1 MADQSNQ
8 QTLQIVVNYKDNGAS
23 KSLQSLRN
31 DIEAIDRASRGQGF
45 QHLNS
50 VAKSMAALGQA
61 ASGLKGIGPS
71 FQQTAQAAENLFNTF
86 KGFNPKSYSA
96 NIKAMTDSLQGIG
109 KAFSN
114 FNQMAAAMTKVSKLA
129 SDPNLSKNF
138 QNMSQ
143 QIVAFAK
150 NVTTNISDEVL
161 NRFERLGSAMA
172 GLSSVAG
179 KGFNVSTAKGSA
191 SSVSSA
197 FAGLGSNMK
206 RVISYGYQLSKLPFK
221 MILNPI
227 KSIGKDLMGMTQKF
241 QSFLSGIGRI
251 ALYRAIRTGIKMVTS
266 SVREGVNNLYIWAGM
281 VGNSFKPTMDS
292 LATSFLYLKNS
303 IGAMVS
309 PILDAVA
316 PAFEYLTDRIVEVL
330 NVFNQVIATITGA
343 STWRKALRA
352 PATYA
357 DNISGLGHDAEDA
370 NDAVKELKRT
380 ILGFDEINK
389 LEDKTKTTVPKD
401 NGSNATGLYAK
412 EGAFSFT
419 ELPIGQKALD
429 IAKMLKDA
437 WAKGDF
443 TAIGTMLGKK
453 IGNALL
459 NVPWDTKIKPAV
471 TKLAKSFGTLL
482 NGMFDYT
489 GSGGKAMWDGIAYTI
504 YNAINTAVLGY
515 VTFFD
520 TVNWDGIGQGIGAA
534 LKRVLDNDNLDWDM
548 IARALAAFP
557 NAVINA
563 VTGFTKKFTTQDFY
577 NAGQNIGQTV
587 SKALT
592 LINWTGLF
600 GNAMTIATGV
610 LNALNGALEGF
621 GWAGVKD
628 AILTGIKKIPKD
640 SWSNLGK
647 QIGRAAFNIAD
658 FVANVVDVLVSAI
671 EEGEWGKLVGGIW
684 KGIVDRV
691 NEKYGGWSGVAKSL
705 ADWIGKHIGTVSII
719 IALLAGFSLAKNLTK
734 ALIFEPIKAGL
745 LGLGGTVK
753 KGSWTG
759 LVGTLSIAAGVALI
773 FNNWDGKGAK
783 SKLATAIG
791 GGLTAAG
798 IISKVTGCTFKGSL
812 LSFGIGAALTLG
824 ISSLASTAK
833 DKGVLSA
840 DFLKKLATSLTGAII
855 GFAVGGPSGAALGLT
870 IGADIELVIKDII
883 PAVMQ
888 KVDDLVQKL
897 VDALDPIINP
907 AIDKA
912 VDVITNR
919 NYKPNNIYTG
929 GATAGEKGAPSSTT
943 YKRDLGTGASVW
955 QMPSGDLNLPKLNYS
970 KALEAARNRVKQA
983 VTSGVAAAVAEV
995 NTKTGAADTYA
1006 IKPKLDPN
1014 AASNAW
1020 TQLSQAWS
1028 AITKNNKVA
1037 KFFTEGITN
1046 QASNWWNSVKQFWS
1060 TAINGKT
1067 AKKFNIEGIVN
1078 QASTWWSSV
1087 KTFWAQAIN
1096 GKNAKRFTIEG
1107 IVNQAQ
1113 SWWGQVTNFWRSYIS
1128 GKNAARFTTEGVQN
1142 HADAWWSQVAGF
1154 WASIVGVS
1162 TGSPFTIAGVVNDA
1176 WQWWNQTQN
1185 YWDQATFGSNL
1196 SASVEIGNPWN
1207 AFASAFNSMQTYFN
1221 NNPLTAIVQTVTQAV
1236 TTATNAS
1243 KSYQSSGTKSK
1254 SSTKVSTS
1262 NGVLNLG
1269 DDAINAFKKKKKAT
1283 GGVYK
1288 NGQWHDI
1295 RGFAAG
1301 GSPLSGQ
1308 MFIAREA
1315 GPELV
1320 GNLGGST
1327 AVMNNDQIVASVSAG
1342 VAQAV
1347 ASVLGGGTSNE
1358 IVFKV
1363 DSETLYRM
1371 VRKGERKA
1379 SGRYSTVV
1387 AIG

>member
-8 QTLQIVVNYKDNGAS
+8 QTLQIVVNYKDNGAA

-31 DIEAIDRASRGQGF
+31 DVEAIDRASRGQGF

-96 NIKAMTDSLQGIG
+96 NIKAMTESLQGIG

-172 GLSSVAG
+172 GLSSVAS

-227 KSIGKDLMGMTQKF
+227 KNIGNGLMGMTQKF
-241 QSFLSGIGRI
+241 QGFLSGIGRI

-266 SVREGVNNLYIWAGM
+266 SVREGVNNLYVWAGM

-352 PATYA
+352 PASYA

-380 ILGFDEINK
+380 ILGFDEINR
-389 LEDKTKTTVPKD
+389 LDDKTKTITPKK
-401 NGSNATGLYAK
+401 NGKDATGLYAK

-429 IAKMLKDA
+429 IAKMLKGA

-443 TAIGTMLGKK
+443 TSIGTMIGEK
-453 IGNALL
+453 IGDALL
-459 NVPWDTKIKPAV
+459 DVPWDTKIKPAV
-471 TKLAKSFGTLL
+471 QKLATSFGTLL

-520 TVNWDGIGQGIGAA
+520 TVNWNGIGQGIGAA
-534 LKRVLDNDNLDWDM
+534 LKKVFENLDWDM
-548 IARALAAFP
+548 IARGLASFP
-557 NAVINA
+557 NAVIDA

-600 GNAMTIATGV
+600 GNAFTIATGV
-610 LNALNGALEGF
+610 LSALNGALENF
-621 GWAGVKD
+621 DWKDVKD
-628 AILTGIKKIPKD
+628 AILTGIEKIPKT
-640 SWSNLGK
+640 SWSNLGT
-647 QIGRAAFNIAD
+647 QIGRAAFNVVD
-658 FVANVVDVLVSAI
+658 FVANIVDVLVSAI
-671 EEGEWGKLVGGIW
+671 EKGEWGKLVGGIW
-684 KGIVDRV
+684 KGICDRI
-691 NEKYGGWSGVAKSL
+691 NEKYGGWSGVGKSL

-759 LVGTLSIAAGVALI
+759 LIGTLSIAAGVALI

-783 SKLATAIG
+783 SKLAAAIG

-833 DKGVLSA
+833 EEGLFSTS
-840 DFLKKLATSLTGAII
+840 FLKKLASSLTGATI
-855 GFAVGGPSGAALGLT
+855 GFFVGGPAGAALGMS
-870 IGADIELVIKDII
+870 IGADLEVLIKNVVPKGLD
-883 PAVMQ
+883 
-888 KVDDLVQKL
+888 KLNTFVDQVLEAL
-897 VDALDPIINP
+897 GLDPQSRDAKNRT
-907 AIDKA
+907 ASGSKNLSGGWD
-912 VDVITNR
+912 DETITTT
-919 NYKPNNIYTG
+919 KNNWVG
-929 GATAGEKGAPSSTT
+929 SSN
-943 YKRDLGTGASVW
+943 KSNV
-955 QMPSGDLNLPKLNYS
+955 
-970 KALEAARNRVKQA
+970 
-983 VTSGVAAAVAEV
+983 
-995 NTKTGAADTYA
+995 KTGTLIVTAQM
-1006 IKPKLDPN
+1006 DPN

-1020 TQLSQAWS
+1020 TQLSQAW
-1028 AITKNNKVA
+1028 AKITKDNKVA
-1037 KFFTEGITN
+1037 RFFTEGITN
-1046 QASNWWNSVKQFWS
+1046 QASSWWSSVKQFWS
-1060 TAINGKT
+1060 TAINGKF
-1067 AKKFNIEGIVN
+1067 AKKFNVEGIVN

-1087 KTFWAQAIN
+1087 KQYWSQRISGQTAS
-1096 GKNAKRFTIEG
+1096 RFTIAG
-1107 IVNQAQ
+1107 IVNQAS
-1113 SWWGQVTNFWRSYIS
+1113 SWWSNVKQYWSAVINGQS
-1128 GKNAARFTTEGVQN
+1128 
-1142 HADAWWSQVAGF
+1142 
-1154 WASIVGVS
+1154 ASK
-1162 TGSPFTIAGVVNDA
+1162 FTIAGIVNQA
-1176 WQWWNQTQN
+1176 GAWWNSVKG
-1185 YWDQATFGSNL
+1185 YWSDATANSSL
-1196 SASVEIGNPWN
+1196 KASVSIGDAYNAFVSAWN
-1207 AFASAFNSMQTYFN
+1207 ALQTYFN
-1221 NNPLTAIVQTVTQAV
+1221 NNPITAIVKTVTQAV
-1236 TTATNAS
+1236 TTTTNAS
-1243 KSYQSSGTKSK
+1243 KSYQSSGTTGTK
-1254 SSTKVSTS
+1254 SSVKVSS
-1262 NGVLNLG
+1262 NGALNLG
-1269 DDAINAFKKKKKAT
+1269 DDAINAFKKKKKKAT

-1288 NGQWHDI
+1288 NGQWHDVTKY
-1295 RGFAAG
+1295 AAG

>member
-8 QTLQIVVNYKDNGAS
+8 QTLQIVVNYKDNGAA

-31 DIEAIDRASRGQGF
+31 DIEAIDKASRGQGF

-50 VAKSMAALGQA
+50 VAQSMAALGQA
-61 ASGLKGIGPS
+61 ANGLKGIGPS

-96 NIKAMTDSLQGIG
+96 NIKSMTESLQGIG

-114 FNQMAAAMTKVSKLA
+114 FNQMAAAMAKVSKLA
-129 SDPNLSKNF
+129 ADPNLSKNF
-138 QNMSQ
+138 QNMAQ

-172 GLSSVAG
+172 GLSSMSG
-179 KGFNVSTAKGSA
+179 KGFNISTAKGSA

-197 FAGLGSNMK
+197 FAGLGSSMK

-227 KSIGKDLMGMTQKF
+227 KNIGNGLMGMTQKF
-241 QSFLSGIGRI
+241 QGFLSGIGRI

-266 SVREGVNNLYIWAGM
+266 SVREGVNNLYVWAGM

-316 PAFEYLTDRIVEVL
+316 PAFEYLTNKIVDVL

-352 PATYA
+352 PASYA

-380 ILGFDEINK
+380 ILGFDEINR
-389 LEDKTKTTVPKD
+389 LDDNTKTITPKK
-401 NGSNATGLYAK
+401 NGKDATGLYAK

-419 ELPIGQKALD
+419 ELPIGQKAID
-429 IAKMLKDA
+429 IASKLKEA
-437 WAKGDF
+437 WARGDF
-443 TAIGTMLGKK
+443 TSIGDM
-453 IGNALL
+453 IGEKVGTALL
-459 NVPWDTKIKPAV
+459 RVQWDSKIKPAV
-471 TKLAKSFGTLL
+471 QKLATSFGTLL

-489 GSGGKAMWDGIAYTI
+489 GSGGKKMWDGIAYTI

-520 TVNWDGIGQGIGAA
+520 TVHWEGIGQGIGAA
-534 LKRVLDNDNLDWDM
+534 LHKVISEIKWRGDENGPGLDD
-548 IARALAAFP
+548 ALAAFP
-557 NAVINA
+557 NAVIDA
-563 VTGFTKKFTTQDFY
+563 VTGITEQFTTQDFY

-592 LINWTGLF
+592 KIKWTGLF

-621 GWAGVKD
+621 DWKSVKE
-628 AILTGIKKIPKD
+628 AILTGIKKIPKT
-640 SWSNLGK
+640 SWTNLGT

-671 EEGEWGKLVGGIW
+671 EGGEWGKLVGGIW
-684 KGIVDRV
+684 KGICDRI
-691 NEKYGGWSGVAKSL
+691 NEKYGGWSGVGKSL

-759 LVGTLSIAAGVALI
+759 LIGTLSIAAGVALI

-791 GGLTAAG
+791 GGLAAAG

-833 DKGVLSA
+833 DKGVMST
-840 DFLKKLATSLTGAII
+840 DFLRKLATSLTGATI
-855 GFAVGGPSGAALGLT
+855 GFVVGGPAGAALGLS
-870 IGADIELVIKDII
+870 IGADIEFIIKDII
-883 PAVMQ
+883 PSIMQ
-888 KVDDLVQKL
+888 NVDDLVQKF
-897 VDALDPIINP
+897 VDVMDPIVNP
-907 AIDKA
+907 AVDKA
-912 VDVITNR
+912 VDILTNR

-943 YKRDLGTGASVW
+943 YKRDLGTGASIW
-955 QMPSGDLNLPKLNYS
+955 QMPSGDLNLPNLNYD

-995 NTKTGAADTYA
+995 NTKTGSADSFA
-1006 IKPKLDPN
+1006 IKPQLDPN

-1020 TQLSQAWS
+1020 TQLSQAW
-1028 AITKNNKVA
+1028 AKITKDNKVA
-1037 KFFTEGITN
+1037 RFFTEGITN

-1087 KTFWAQAIN
+1087 KQYWSQ
-1096 GKNAKRFTIEG
+1096 R
-1107 IVNQAQ
+1107 
-1113 SWWGQVTNFWRSYIS
+1113 IS
-1128 GKNAARFTTEGVQN
+1128 GQT
-1142 HADAWWSQVAGF
+1142 
-1154 WASIVGVS
+1154 ASR
-1162 TGSPFTIAGVVNDA
+1162 FTIAGINNQASAWWSSVKSYWSSTITGKNASRFTIGGVVNSA
-1176 WQWWNQTQN
+1176 SQWWRDVKG
-1185 YWDQATFGSNL
+1185 YWSDATANSSL
-1196 SASVEIGNPWN
+1196 KASVSIGDAYN
-1207 AFASAFNSMQTYFN
+1207 AFVSAWNNLQSYFN
-1221 NNPLTAIVQTVTQAV
+1221 NNPLTATVQTVTQAV
-1236 TTATNAS
+1236 TTATNVS
-1243 KSYQSSGTKSK
+1243 KSYQSSGTKSN

-1262 NGVLNLG
+1262 KNGALNLG
-1269 DDAINAFKKKKKAT
+1269 DDAINAFKKKKKKAT

-1288 NGQWHDI
+1288 NGQWHDVTKY
-1295 RGFAAG
+1295 AAG

>member
-8 QTLQIVVNYKDNGAS
+8 QTLQIVVNYKDNGAA

-31 DIEAIDRASRGQGF
+31 DIEAIDKASRGQGF

-50 VAKSMAALGQA
+50 VAQSMAALGQA
-61 ASGLKGIGPS
+61 ANGLKGIGPS

-96 NIKAMTDSLQGIG
+96 NIKAMTESLQGIG

-114 FNQMAAAMTKVSKLA
+114 FNQMAAAMAKVSKLA
-129 SDPNLSKNF
+129 ADPNLSKNF

-221 MILNPI
+221 MILNPV
-227 KSIGKDLMGMTQKF
+227 KNIGNGLMGMTQKF
-241 QSFLSGIGRI
+241 QGFLSGIGRI

-352 PATYA
+352 PASYA

-380 ILGFDEINK
+380 ILGFDEINR
-389 LEDKTKTTVPKD
+389 LDDKTKTIKPKK
-401 NGSNATGLYAK
+401 NGKDATGLYAK

-443 TAIGTMLGKK
+443 TSIGTMIGEK
-453 IGNALL
+453 IGAALQS
-459 NVPWDTKIKPAV
+459 VPWDSKIKPTV
-471 TKLAKSFGTLL
+471 QKLATSFGTLL

-520 TVNWDGIGQGIGAA
+520 TVNWNGIGQGIGAA
-534 LKRVLDNDNLDWDM
+534 LKKVFENLDWDM
-548 IARALAAFP
+548 IARGLASFP

-577 NAGQNIGQTV
+577 NAGQNIGKTV

-621 GWAGVKD
+621 DWKGVKN
-628 AILTGIKKIPKD
+628 AILTGIKKIPKT
-640 SWSNLGK
+640 SWSNLGT
-647 QIGRAAFNIAD
+647 QIGRAAFNVVD
-658 FVANVVDVLVSAI
+658 FAANIVDVLVSAI
-671 EEGEWGKLVGGIW
+671 EKGEWGKLVGGIW

-705 ADWIGKHIGTVSII
+705 GSWISKHIGTVS
-719 IALLAGFSLAKNLTK
+719 ALLAIAIGISALKNLAG
-734 ALIFEPIKAGL
+734 ALLTGKIFGKMVTSAPLVG
-745 LGLGGTVK
+745 GGT
-753 KGSWTG
+753 
-759 LVGTLSIAAGVALI
+759 
-773 FNNWDGKGAK
+773 
-783 SKLATAIG
+783 LATLGSIPAFLAACAVAVPIG
-791 GGLTAAG
+791 ITVTP
-798 IISKVTGCTFKGSL
+798 IIMEKV
-812 LSFGIGAALTLG
+812 
-824 ISSLASTAK
+824 
-833 DKGVLSA
+833 D
-840 DFLKKLATSLTGAII
+840 
-855 GFAVGGPSGAALGLT
+855 
-870 IGADIELVIKDII
+870 ELVDKF
-883 PAVMQ
+883 VKTM
-888 KVDDLVQKL
+888 
-897 VDALDPIINP
+897 DPIINP
-907 AIDKA
+907 TVNKVTDIL
-912 VDVITNR
+912 TNR

-943 YKRDLGTGASVW
+943 YKRDFGTGASIW
-955 QMPSGDLNLPKLNYS
+955 QMPSGDLNLPNLNYD

-995 NTKTGAADTYA
+995 NTKTGSADSFA
-1006 IKPKLDPN
+1006 IKPQLDPN

-1020 TQLSQAWS
+1020 TQLSQAWA

-1046 QASNWWNSVKQFWS
+1046 QASSWWTSVKQFWS
-1060 TAINGKT
+1060 TAINGKF
-1067 AKKFNIEGIVN
+1067 AKKFNVEGIVN

-1087 KTFWAQAIN
+1087 KQYWSQRISGQTAS
-1096 GKNAKRFTIEG
+1096 RFTIAG
-1107 IVNQAQ
+1107 IVNQAS
-1113 SWWGQVTNFWRSYIS
+1113 SWWSNVKQYWSAVIS
-1128 GKNAARFTTEGVQN
+1128 GKNASRFTIG
-1142 HADAWWSQVAGF
+1142 
-1154 WASIVGVS
+1154 
-1162 TGSPFTIAGVVNDA
+1162 GVVNSA
-1176 WQWWNQTQN
+1176 SQWWRDVKG
-1185 YWDQATFGSNL
+1185 YWSDVTSNSSL
-1196 SASVEIGNPWN
+1196 KASVSIGDSYNAFVSAWN
-1207 AFASAFNSMQTYFN
+1207 ALQTYFN
-1221 NNPLTAIVQTVTQAV
+1221 NNPLTAIVKTVTQAV
-1236 TTATNAS
+1236 TTTTNAS
-1243 KSYQSSGTKSK
+1243 KSYQSSGTTGTK
-1254 SSTKVSTS
+1254 SSVKVSS
-1262 NGVLNLG
+1262 NGALNLG
-1269 DDAINAFKKKKKAT
+1269 DDAINAFKKKKKKAT

-1288 NGQWHDI
+1288 NGQWHDVTKY
-1295 RGFAAG
+1295 AAG